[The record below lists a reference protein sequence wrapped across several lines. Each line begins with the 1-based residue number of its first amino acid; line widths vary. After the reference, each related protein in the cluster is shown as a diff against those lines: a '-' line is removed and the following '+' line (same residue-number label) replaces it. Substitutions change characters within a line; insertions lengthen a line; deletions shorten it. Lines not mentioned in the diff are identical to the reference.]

1 MNQKG
6 IGMGAIIGVIFVIIA
21 GVFGY
26 YFLVVNPRAKSNG
39 ITPPSEFTQ
48 TNQYSQGGYTYTSYS
63 GNGTIQYALNTFFD
77 AFIDYIVQS
86 LDWYK

>member
-6 IGMGAIIGVIFVIIA
+6 IGTGAIIGVIFVIIA

-26 YFLVVNPRAKSNG
+26 YLLVVNPRAKSNG

-48 TNQYSQGGYTYTSYS
+48 TNQYSQGGHTYTSYS
-63 GNGTIQYALNTFFD
+63 GNGTIQYTLNTFFD
-77 AFIDYIVQS
+77 AFIGYIVQS
-86 LDWYK
+86 LYWYK